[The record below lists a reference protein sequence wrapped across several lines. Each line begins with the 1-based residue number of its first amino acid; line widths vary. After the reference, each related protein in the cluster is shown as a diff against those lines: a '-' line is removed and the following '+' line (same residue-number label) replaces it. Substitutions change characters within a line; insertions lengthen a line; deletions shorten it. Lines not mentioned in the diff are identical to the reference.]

1 MPEAHQAPPVGEPQ
15 VTLRLVKTE
24 EADVMAKQV
33 CWSSSPGLSPSS
45 FIQRFLALL
54 ENTLDPTAVLENK
67 SGKLRLSFSHSGKLQ
82 AQNIGT
88 LVTATE

>member
-33 CWSSSPGLSPSS
+33 CWSSIPGLTPSS
-45 FIQRFLALL
+45 LIQLY
-54 ENTLDPTAVLENK
+54 
-67 SGKLRLSFSHSGKLQ
+67 
-82 AQNIGT
+82 
-88 LVTATE
+88 